1 MPKIFKSGKELKGNK
16 NSGDK
21 PDSVK
26 IKKALKEI
34 INAGLAN
41 TLANEDLLN
50 LQDIPVKKRPH
61 IKIKDIVMPIVLKNM
76 VDRRDITSGD
86 NPIAI
91 LSNVIPS
98 DNSDKKDNTDEETD
112 KSCSG
117 GDIGE
122 QDSIDTPLP
131 DSSGSV

>member
-1 MPKIFKSGKELKGNK
+1 
-16 NSGDK
+16 
-21 PDSVK
+21 
-26 IKKALKEI
+26 
-34 INAGLAN
+34 
-41 TLANEDLLN
+41 
-50 LQDIPVKKRPH
+50 
-61 IKIKDIVMPIVLKNM
+61 